1 MRILL
6 AHNSLYYP
14 SHGGGD
20 KSNRLLM
27 EALAARGHE
36 CRVVARIGAFGER
49 EEGAFLDEMAARGVS
64 AQAEGGVVRFERNGV
79 DVRVAAN
86 TNLRGYFAAQIEQ
99 FRPEAILAS
108 TDDPAQLLLD
118 VALRQKEAPVI

>member
-27 EALAARGHE
+27 EALAARGHR
-36 CRVVARIGAFGER
+36 CRVVARIGAPKEQDY
-49 EEGAFLDEMAARGVS
+49 L
-64 AQAEGGVVRFERNGV
+64 AELAVRTSHPVHATEGVVRFERRSV
-79 DVRVAAN
+79 DVHVVTTA
-86 TNLRGYFAAQIEQ
+86 NLRACFSAAIDE
-99 FRPEAILAS
+99 FRPEVILAS
-108 TDDPAQLLLD
+108 TDDPAQLLLE
-118 VALRQKEAPVI
+118 VALRQKSARV